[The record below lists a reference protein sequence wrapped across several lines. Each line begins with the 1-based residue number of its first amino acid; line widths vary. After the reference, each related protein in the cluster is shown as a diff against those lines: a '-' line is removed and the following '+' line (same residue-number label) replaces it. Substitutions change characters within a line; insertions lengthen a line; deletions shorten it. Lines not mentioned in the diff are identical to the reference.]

1 MKRPEDIEAELRRR
15 LQAPL
20 PSEYAH
26 RRMLPPGRP
35 LHPPDCRRYRSAAVL
50 VPLYA
55 ADEGLGLVL
64 IVRSATLSR
73 HGGEVAFPGGV
84 CEMGDGSP
92 VETALR
98 ETEEELGWPAKV
110 VRIVGRLS
118 EVCIPPSRLRV
129 RPIVGWLSALPPLRP
144 NRAEVAEVLQV
155 PLAHFLAR
163 EHVLRWWP
171 PGWNRAVACFAVN
184 GYCVW
189 GATAMIL
196 NELLEVIAEPDGG
209 IAVP

>member
-15 LQAPL
+15 LQVPL
-20 PSEYAH
+20 PSEHAH
-26 RRMLPPGRP
+26 LRMLPPGRS

-55 ADEGLGLVL
+55 ADEGLGIVL
-64 IVRSATLSR
+64 IVRSATMSR
-73 HGGEVAFPGGV
+73 HGGEVAFPGGL
-84 CEMGDGSP
+84 CEKGDGSL

-98 ETEEELGWPAKV
+98 ETEEELGWPAQAMRV
-110 VRIVGRLS
+110 VGRLS
-118 EVCIPPSRLRV
+118 EVCILPSRLRV

-155 PLAHFLAR
+155 PLVHFLAR
-163 EHVLRWWP
+163 EHLLRWCP
-171 PGWNRAVACFAVN
+171 PTRNRAVACFAVN

-196 NELLEVIAEPDGG
+196 NELLEVIAGPTEANGG
-209 IAVP
+209 